1 MPTWTNWGRS
11 VSAEVAEI
19 AQPRSIGEL
28 QQVVASAAARGLRL
42 KAVGAGH
49 SFNGVGLTDGVQ
61 VRLDRFTGVDR
72 VDLDSGLV
80 TIRAGTSLH
89 DLNEALWQVGLA
101 LTNLGDVDVQTIAGA
116 ISTGTHG
123 TGACF
128 GGLASQVRGL
138 QLVCADGTLLTCSP
152 DAEPDVFAA
161 AQVGLGALGVI
172 GTVTL
177 QCEPAYAL
185 AAAEAPM
192 PLDGVLAGLDELVAT
207 NDHFEFY
214 WFPHTRRVLT
224 KRNSRVRAGT
234 QLQPLGRVR
243 AYLDDELLANAVFG
257 WLNKLT
263 TRRPSLI
270 PRANSIA
277 VNALSARD
285 YIDRSYRVFTSRRGV
300 HFRAME
306 YAVPRDSVRHLLG
319 ELAAYF
325 ERSGEHVGFP
335 VEVRFAAAD
344 DIWLSPATGRD
355 TAYIAVHQYVERGY
369 EAYFRAFEAVA
380 LEVSGRPHWGT
391 LHFLDADALR
401 RSYPRFDDFRAVRE
415 RLDPHRMFG
424 NRYLDRVLG

>member
-1 MPTWTNWGRS
+1 MG
-11 VSAEVAEI
+11 
-19 AQPRSIGEL
+19 
-28 QQVVASAAARGLRL
+28 AAARGLRL

-89 DLNEALWQVGLA
+89 DLNEALWQVGSGPDQSRRCRRADHCRRHLDRHTRHRRLLCWA
-101 LTNLGDVDVQTIAGA
+101 GQPGARAAAGLCRRHIA
-116 ISTGTHG
+116 
-123 TGACF
+123 
-128 GGLASQVRGL
+128 
-138 QLVCADGTLLTCSP
+138 
-152 DAEPDVFAA
+152 DVFARRRA
-161 AQVGLGALGVI
+161 RRVRRSTSRFGALGVI

-177 QCEPAYAL
+177 QCEPSYAL

-192 PLDGVLAGLDELVAT
+192 PLDGVLARPGRAGGHQRPLRVLLVSAYPTGLDQAQQPGPRRHAT
-207 NDHFEFY
+207 
-214 WFPHTRRVLT
+214 PAPG
-224 KRNSRVRAGT
+224 SG
-234 QLQPLGRVR
+234 P
-243 AYLDDELLANAVFG
+243 AYLDDEMLVNAAFG
-257 WLNKLT
+257 WLNRLT

-306 YAVPRDSVRHLLG
+306 YAVPATRRGICSVSSPRTSS
-319 ELAAYF
+319 AA
-325 ERSGEHVGFP
+325 ESTSASPSRCASPQPTTSGSPRRPVGTRVHRRASVCRARLRGVLPRIRSG
-335 VEVRFAAAD
+335 R
-344 DIWLSPATGRD
+344 I
-355 TAYIAVHQYVERGY
+355 
-369 EAYFRAFEAVA
+369 
-380 LEVSGRPHWGT
+380 EVSGRPHWGT
-391 LHFLDADALR
+391 LHFLDGDALR

>member
-19 AQPRSIGEL
+19 AQPRSIDEL
-28 QQVVASAAARGLRL
+28 QQVVVGAAARGLRL

-128 GGLASQVRGL
+128 AGLASQVRGL

-192 PLDGVLAGLDELVAT
+192 PLDGVLARPGRAGRHQRPL
-207 NDHFEFY
+207 
-214 WFPHTRRVLT
+214 RVLLVPAYPT
-224 KRNSRVRAGT
+224 GTDQAQQPGPRRHATPAPGSGPRLRSTTNCWRTRCSAG
-234 QLQPLGRVR
+234 
-243 AYLDDELLANAVFG
+243 
-257 WLNKLT
+257 
-263 TRRPSLI
+263 S
-270 PRANSIA
+270 
-277 VNALSARD
+277 
-285 YIDRSYRVFTSRRGV
+285 
-300 HFRAME
+300 
-306 YAVPRDSVRHLLG
+306 
-319 ELAAYF
+319 
-325 ERSGEHVGFP
+325 
-335 VEVRFAAAD
+335 
-344 DIWLSPATGRD
+344 TG
-355 TAYIAVHQYVERGY
+355 
-369 EAYFRAFEAVA
+369 
-380 LEVSGRPHWGT
+380 
-391 LHFLDADALR
+391 
-401 RSYPRFDDFRAVRE
+401 
-415 RLDPHRMFG
+415 
-424 NRYLDRVLG
+424 